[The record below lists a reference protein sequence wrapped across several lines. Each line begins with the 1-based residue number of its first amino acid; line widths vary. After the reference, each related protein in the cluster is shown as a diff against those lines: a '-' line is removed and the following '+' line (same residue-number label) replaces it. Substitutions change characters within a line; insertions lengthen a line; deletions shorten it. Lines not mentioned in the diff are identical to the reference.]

1 MTRIATL
8 TALLLTAM
16 TAGAQTIPPIVYD
29 IESDFQQTQALPDQ
43 SFVQG
48 AGVALRYRLKSQGR
62 WLSLAG
68 LGARWDARALS
79 TSTQALQQAASVV
92 TNVTP
97 HYFQMLL
104 TPAQTGS
111 AVTNWTHS
119 LIVTSGGTEYPI
131 GVGRLDIAA
140 SAWTGDAAVLS
151 NTKWTAYTDAA
162 VSSHAAVKATTNSLG
177 HIIVGDNLTV
187 DGNGRV
193 SAAPVV
199 TAWGDVTGKP
209 FTDLVDLTTD
219 NLTGIDWGLYVTGT
233 PWTAVGYLTAETDPV
248 FANWLAAT
256 PPLYEYTE
264 TDPLWSAVSNTVT
277 AGAALGATAVQPA
290 ALAGYVPT
298 NDTRY
303 LAALTNAAEFAT
315 VAQGA
320 LADTAWQNPAAATNW
335 TWTSDG
341 NQITLTGYSTN
352 APNDVVIPDM
362 LDGLPVTTLGNLL
375 FSPGIAGSA
384 ITSVSGGANVTSIGS
399 KAFDACADLTSVSLP
414 SATSIGENAFHSCTK
429 LASVSLPSAKSIARR
444 AFDAC
449 AALTSISLPSATS
462 IGTAA
467 FADAALASISLP
479 NATTIGNG
487 AFDTCT
493 SLTSV
498 TFSASS
504 APTIGTAIFADSP
517 NVTVYVTNPTATGW
531 GATLGGQPVVRMPLT
546 ADSLTVS
553 GSITAAS
560 GTVAATATTGTE
572 IVNYQ
577 TATGIVANTLAPY
590 VAAAAGYVRT
600 NDTRYL
606 AALTNAAAFSPA
618 GALPTT
624 GGIMTGIIQ
633 DSFGAASINPSARTL
648 HNSFEDLVSDWNS
661 LTLYNGSVLD
671 PRLNWGL
678 NTLYGIWKS
687 EGTATTGTEIVN
699 YQTATGIV
707 ANALTPYVAAAAGY
721 VRTNHTGN
729 VSISGNITASGAIA
743 GATANISGNLVVDTN
758 TLFVDAANN
767 RVGIGTTGPGAKLD
781 VVSGTGYSD
790 IGIRSTGGFVVRGD
804 GRVDIGSSAGLN
816 AMLSVNRTTGN
827 PVSHIAHFRNADGL
841 DLLLGS
847 GATSFNLG
855 IVGSSGQLA
864 FGNSGVFG
872 QQMVLD
878 TATGNLGIGTT
889 TPTQRLHV
897 NGSALITSNLT
908 VSGSIT
914 AGRYSAT
921 VTPYLIPYTNNVT
934 ISAANGMEQHITS
947 ITGAMDITFPVGA
960 TNTATKIFLTIPPYS
975 GTNTVN
981 LMPGPEYEFVSPLV
995 STNWIGTNAFTQ
1007 VWMVSEYGTTNR
1019 TAVVMRGS
1027 VQ

>member
-1 MTRIATL
+1 MKRIATL

-193 SAAPVV
+193 SAAPPGV
-199 TAWGDVTGKP
+199 TAWGDVPGKP
-209 FTDLVDLTTD
+209 FTNLVDLTTD

-248 FANWLAAT
+248 FTNWLETT
-256 PPLYEYTE
+256 PPLYSYTE

-277 AGAALGATAVQPA
+277 AGSALGSTAVQPA
-290 ALAGYVPT
+290 ALAGYVP
-298 NDTRY
+298 
-303 LAALTNAAEFAT
+303 
-315 VAQGA
+315 
-320 LADTAWQNPAAATNW
+320 
-335 TWTSDG
+335 
-341 NQITLTGYSTN
+341 
-352 APNDVVIPDM
+352 
-362 LDGLPVTTLGNLL
+362 
-375 FSPGIAGSA
+375 
-384 ITSVSGGANVTSIGS
+384 
-399 KAFDACADLTSVSLP
+399 
-414 SATSIGENAFHSCTK
+414 
-429 LASVSLPSAKSIARR
+429 
-444 AFDAC
+444 
-449 AALTSISLPSATS
+449 
-462 IGTAA
+462 
-467 FADAALASISLP
+467 
-479 NATTIGNG
+479 
-487 AFDTCT
+487 
-493 SLTSV
+493 
-498 TFSASS
+498 
-504 APTIGTAIFADSP
+504 
-517 NVTVYVTNPTATGW
+517 
-531 GATLGGQPVVRMPLT
+531 
-546 ADSLTVS
+546 
-553 GSITAAS
+553 
-560 GTVAATATTGTE
+560 
-572 IVNYQ
+572 
-577 TATGIVANTLAPY
+577 
-590 VAAAAGYVRT
+590 T

-648 HNSFEDLVSDWNS
+648 HNSFEDLVSDWDS

-707 ANALTPYVAAAAGY
+707 ANTLAPYVAAAAGY

-729 VSISGNITASGAIA
+729 VSISGNITASGAIT
-743 GATANISGNLVVDTN
+743 GATVTVNQGLG
-758 TLFVDAANN
+758 
-767 RVGIGTTGPGAKLD
+767 VGIAARTDIIKAEVQGRIRSRGTTGTNSPALLLFSAGLWEW
-781 VVSGTGYSD
+781 
-790 IGIRSTGGFVVRGD
+790 GIRGD
-804 GRVDIGSSAGLN
+804 GNQMTFLQDNTERARITSDGNFLVGQTNNVSGHRLQ
-816 AMLSVNRTTGN
+816 VTGN
-827 PVSHIAHFRNADGL
+827 STL
-841 DLLLGS
+841 
-847 GATSFNLG
+847 
-855 IVGSSGQLA
+855 
-864 FGNSGVFG
+864 
-872 QQMVLD
+872 
-878 TATGNLGIGTT
+878 TG
-889 TPTQRLHV
+889 
-897 NGSALITSNLT
+897 NLT
-908 VSGSIT
+908 VSGSVT

-960 TNTATKIFLTIPPYS
+960 TNTSTKIFLTIPPYS